1 MGSKQTKFEGEYL
14 PQTPQPQHQP
24 ITVQTEFGSDL
35 EDILDPRSPHIC
47 RTPLNEVVQK
57 KENHIYQQVAA
68 IPAISTE
75 QPMGLLRKRFFKGF
89 SYSLNDPRSPSV
101 NLNRTPL
108 VFDETINLDDT
119 FSDLFVETK
128 IPHSEVLFETTF
140 SPPKLENQEE
150 KPTQED
156 ELREEVGVE
165 QKTEKLEE
173 LEEIATPKI
182 TKTQPQETTI
192 ERDPRSPSI
201 GVDRTPIILNDDDAP
216 DEDDMIET
224 ILSTLSLNQKIPA
237 NKPLERIRN
246 KKPTKAVTLS
256 PSSRRDMIYEDRE
269 NHSTPA
275 KAPRGAGGL
284 DSPAAAGKRTPL
296 SCLKN
301 NPQFRSKSVEV
312 SGKQLKTR
320 LPLTS
325 FDDTLHKITPVKKIL
340 RYSNMEN
347 IENSF
352 EF

>member
-1 MGSKQTKFEGEYL
+1 MGSKQTKFDAEYL
-14 PQTPQPQHQP
+14 PQTPKQQP
-24 ITVQTEFGSDL
+24 ITIQTEFGPDL

-47 RTPLNEVVQK
+47 RTPLNEITQK
-57 KENHIYQQVAA
+57 HEQNYYQIAAA

-75 QPMGLLRKRFFKGF
+75 QPVGLLRKRFFKGF

-101 NLNRTPL
+101 FMNRTPL
-108 VFDETINLDDT
+108 VFDETVNLDDT

-128 IPHSEVLFETTF
+128 IPRVEGPPESEKIDA
-140 SPPKLENQEE
+140 PKIEENHEIAEKEE
-150 KPTQED
+150 
-156 ELREEVGVE
+156 E
-165 QKTEKLEE
+165 QKTEEE
-173 LEEIATPKI
+173 QQQQIEEAVTPKI
-182 TKTQPQETTI
+182 TKSHPEETTI

-216 DEDDMIET
+216 DEEDMIEA
-224 ILSTLSLNQKIPA
+224 ILSTLSLNQKKMPT
-237 NKPLERIRN
+237 NKPLDRIKN
-246 KKPTKAVTLS
+246 KKAPSKRASS
-256 PSSRRDMIYEDRE
+256 PIRRETMMIYNDQE
-269 NHSTPA
+269 NCSTPA
-275 KAPRGAGGL
+275 KATRGII
-284 DSPAAAGKRTPL
+284 DSPSAAAGKRTPL

-312 SGKQLKTR
+312 SGKTLKPR